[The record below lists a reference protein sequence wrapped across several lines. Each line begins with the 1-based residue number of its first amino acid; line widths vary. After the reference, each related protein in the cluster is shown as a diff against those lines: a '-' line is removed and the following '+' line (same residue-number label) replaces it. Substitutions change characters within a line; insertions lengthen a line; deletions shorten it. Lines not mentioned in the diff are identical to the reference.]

1 MDDEIQLQI
10 QETPDIEMPDVVEIQ
25 GEMPEL
31 ELVVEPEPAPL
42 TQADYEF
49 IDEIITFENDG
60 TLMTCDP
67 NFYKT
72 AVIILKKVVD
82 IGMSIAKNSG
92 NYDDNITM
100 AKIGLLMSA
109 MYFWS
114 NDFTQK
120 SSKQLKLLFMD
131 ATCFE
136 QYGNVKELKID
147 IQKFQKYLCFV
158 VFIAKGQEFDSKES
172 FFIEWMS
179 YSDHKKN
186 LINILVSTC
195 LQHVERNKRK
205 QIIMPKFNFDTGSNR
220 FHHYVRDVYTDF
232 DGTVFNTYY
241 DYYLYATTKESD
253 LMFSAIEST
262 IKQPPIKQP
271 TTKSK
276 QTKGSRKESAVCDVP
291 EVCVASNMK
300 ENPVCAVPDVC
311 VVANKTKKNRGPKV
325 EPKVEPTEEDDTG
338 FTMVKQREIQFRYLL
353 KSQDYD
359 IIKTHTLTIMQPIC
373 VGFDG
378 RLCLSIFKDKMSG
391 KYIDI
396 FIGGIQAAHISYYH
410 HSKDQYHFKIDNHA
424 TFDLSLPPSL
434 KQYTVPFNFHINPAT
449 RQLTFAIR
457 QIDNPNTE
465 EECTDRGIIQMVRD
479 ILTNHIN
486 ALQRVVQERV
496 VQVGLGYKPRKS
508 KRCNR
513 RDKRCKITRRPRP
526 RRRL

>member
-1 MDDEIQLQI
+1 MDDEIQI
-10 QETPDIEMPDVVEIQ
+10 QETPDVVEIQ
-25 GEMPEL
+25 GELEL
-31 ELVVEPEPAPL
+31 ELVVVPL

-67 NFYKT
+67 NFYST
-72 AVIILKKVVD
+72 VVNILKKVVD
-82 IGMSIAKNSG
+82 IGRSIAKKSG
-92 NYDDNITM
+92 NYDDINTM

-120 SSKQLKLLFMD
+120 SPPKQLKFMD

-136 QYGNVKELKID
+136 QYGNVKELKTD
-147 IQKFQKYLCFV
+147 IQKFQKYLCFA

-186 LINILVSTC
+186 LFNILVSTC

-220 FHHYVRDVYTDF
+220 FQIFVRGVYTDF

-241 DYYLYATTKESD
+241 NYYLYATTKESD
-253 LMFSAIEST
+253 LVISAIEST

-300 ENPVCAVPDVC
+300 ENPVCDVPEVC

-325 EPKVEPTEEDDTG
+325 EPTELVDDTG
-338 FTMVKQREIQFRYLL
+338 FTMVKQREFQFRYLL

-378 RLCLSIFKDKMSG
+378 RPCLSIFKDKMSG

-410 HSKDQYHFKIDNHA
+410 HSKDQYHFKIDNPA

-434 KQYTVPFNFHINPAT
+434 KQYTVPFNFHINPET

-465 EECTDRGIIQMVRD
+465 AKCPDRIIQMVRD

-496 VQVGLGYKPRKS
+496 ERVGLGYKPRKS